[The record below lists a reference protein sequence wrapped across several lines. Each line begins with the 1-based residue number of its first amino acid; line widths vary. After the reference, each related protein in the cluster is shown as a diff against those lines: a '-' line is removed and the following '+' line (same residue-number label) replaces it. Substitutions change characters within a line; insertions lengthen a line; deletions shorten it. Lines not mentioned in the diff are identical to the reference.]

1 MGQRHGE
8 VDGELLHLLLELPK
22 LLLKEVVVLLLLLL
36 HLWTASSPVKLHLLL
51 EPLHLLLQRLG
62 LLGQE
67 LLPALVPERP
77 CFLVGE

>member
-1 MGQRHGE
+1 
-8 VDGELLHLLLELPK
+8 
-22 LLLKEVVVLLLLLL
+22 VLLLLLL